1 MNRLTTIQKILL
13 VFVVSQ
19 ITFIFYLLVKNNTDY
34 SHKYEIEY
42 QMYRYTTSDFTD
54 TFQIKDNG
62 VTYID
67 DYGTQVTRFGTFSI
81 KQNKNYK

>member
-1 MNRLTTIQKILL
+1 MSRLTTIGKILL
-13 VFVVSQ
+13 VLVVSQ
-19 ITFIFYLLVKNNTDY
+19 IAFLVYLLVKNNTDCT
-34 SHKYEIEY
+34 HKYEVEY

-67 DYGTQVTRFGTFSI
+67 NHGTQVTRFGTFSI